1 MSPGPLSIPIGS
13 FRISKNV
20 IAGVNDTAD
29 KVFHHRPPK
38 SATTAKIV
46 IETAMIRRKS
56 TSDTLIR
63 GPGGRQNYF
72 KPKRHYL
79 VLAAPGASI
88 KMCGVFMDATIHG
101 GSNDTIGSPG
111 RLQRPEILPIY
122 PFQLSSIFGS
132 SPPPQR
138 PCSCH
143 QQ

>member
-1 MSPGPLSIPIGS
+1 MLFLTISTRPG
-13 FRISKNV
+13 KNV
-20 IAGVNDTAD
+20 IAGVNNTTD
-29 KVFHHRPPK
+29 KVFHHQPLK
-38 SATTAKIV
+38 SATAAKIV
-46 IETAMIRRKS
+46 IETVMIRRES

-63 GPGGRQNYF
+63 VPGGRQNYF

-101 GSNDTIGSPG
+101 GSNDTIGGPG
-111 RLQRPEILPIY
+111 RLRQPEILPIY
-122 PFQLSSIFGS
+122 PFQLSSVFGS